1 MPQDCYILHKS
12 RKAKNDE
19 FYTLYEDVEKECK
32 HYKEHYKDKVIF
44 CNCDDYRVSNFY
56 KYFKDNF
63 NEFGLKKLY
72 AVGYQ
77 ENGNG
82 IYCEYDGTSEIAKNL
97 NGDGSFYSDESLDV
111 LNKSD
116 IVVTN
121 PPFSKMLQFYNVIKD
136 KKFLFMAPLTL
147 LSYVWFSKECRCK
160 DIFYGYNK
168 NNSKK
173 FYNGTELSQLSNILY
188 FQNLQYFECK
198 YTPTRYIVEID
209 DKRILLDDGTELLHY
224 DNYDAYEC
232 KYVKNIPSNLPDG
245 VKLGVSL
252 NVFRYCTKENF
263 DYIMTNI
270 MGCKTFQINGK
281 TVFARLIIDNRILK

>member
-1 MPQDCYILHKS
+1 MPQDCYILHRS

-32 HYKEHYKDKVIF
+32 HYKQHYKDKVIF

-82 IYCEYDGTSEIAKNL
+82 IYCEYDGINEMVKNL
-97 NGDGSFYSDESLDV
+97 NGDGSFDSEESIDV

-121 PPFSKMLQFYNVIKD
+121 PPFSKMFPFYNVIKD
-136 KKFLFMAPLTL
+136 KKFIFMAPLTM
-147 LSYVWFSKECRCK
+147 LSYVWFFEECRLK
-160 DIFYGYNK
+160 DIYYGYNK
-168 NNSKK
+168 VDNKN
-173 FYNGTELSQLSNILY
+173 FYNGEELTHVNNILF

-198 YTPTRYIVEID
+198 YVSRRYVVEID
-209 DKRILLDDGTELLHY
+209 EKRILLDDGTELLHY

-232 KYVKNIPSNLPDG
+232 KYVKNIPKNLPDG
-245 VKLGVSL
+245 IKLGVSL
-252 NVFRYCTKENF
+252 NVYRYCTKENF
-263 DYIMTNI
+263 DYINTNVI
-270 MGCKTFQINGK
+270 KSDDVKVKGK
-281 TVFARLIIDNRILK
+281 KVFARLMIDNRILK